1 MPPWPHV
8 TAARGSLA
16 GTTILGGIQLRALIG
31 EGATGS
37 VYRAYDP
44 SMDRD
49 VAVKVL
55 HPELA
60 RDPIMVE
67 RMAREARAVARLSH
81 PSIVSILGAGE
92 LPADAHDSTPR
103 PYLVMQWVD
112 GTSVADVIDG
122 GEPISAARAIAWA
135 QQIAAALADTHA
147 AGVVHRDLK
156 PENLMLVRPRNP
168 RADER
173 IVILDFG
180 VAKMVG
186 GPLVSGSKELT
197 QAGAICGTP
206 CYLSP
211 EQAAGDDVDHR
222 ADIYSLGVLLY
233 ELVTGRPP
241 FDGTAVSVLVS
252 HLEERPR
259 PPAEIAV
266 VDPRLSAVIMR
277 CLEKDPAR
285 RYPDAEA
292 LSRALAAVAEPHASS
307 ADADAF
313 AATVALPR
321 PSASLD
327 AWAPPLPAR
336 RRPLRYLAA
345 AALLAAGVAVGI
357 GVRDSALETS
367 ARAGAPAA
375 AARAASA
382 RAAASRPG
390 ATATHTLPPPDIISS
405 SQPAPG
411 RTLIVDQGGYSL
423 RVELPERVVATLPT
437 SFELEVWDT
446 DGRPIT
452 AAELILT
459 IDTADGQSTGV
470 AARPDGEPGRYH
482 FERTFTAPGTH
493 ELRVYPP
500 EGGTSI
506 RLFFDVVQPGADAV

>member
-44 SMDRD
+44 VMDRH
-49 VAVKVL
+49 VAVKLL
-55 HPELA
+55 HPHLCT
-60 RDPIMVE
+60 DPIMVE

-81 PSIVSILGAGE
+81 PSIVSMLGAGE
-92 LPADAHDSTPR
+92 LPADAHSPTSR

-112 GTSVADVIDG
+112 GTPVSDLIDAA
-122 GEPISAARAIAWA
+122 EPITPARAIGWA
-135 QQIAAALADTHA
+135 QQIASALADTHA
-147 AGVVHRDLK
+147 AGIVHRDLK
-156 PENLMLVRPRNP
+156 PENLMLVRQRNA
-168 RADER
+168 RAGER

-186 GPLVSGSKELT
+186 GPLVNGSKELT

-222 ADIYSLGVLLY
+222 ADLYSFGVLLY

-241 FDGTAVSVLVS
+241 FEGTAVSVLIS
-252 HLEERPR
+252 HLEEHPR
-259 PPAEIAV
+259 PPAEIAK
-266 VDPRLSAVIMR
+266 VDPHLSAVIMR
-277 CLEKDPAR
+277 CLEKDPSR
-285 RYPDAEA
+285 RYPYADA
-292 LSRALAAVAEPHASS
+292 LCRALATVADSLAASA
-307 ADADAF
+307 ADDAF
-313 AATVALPR
+313 APTLALPR

-327 AWAPPLPAR
+327 AWMPPMPAR

-357 GVRDSALETS
+357 GVRDSALEAAAHAD
-367 ARAGAPAA
+367 ARAATAAATRPA
-375 AARAASA
+375 AARAPA
-382 RAAASRPG
+382 
-390 ATATHTLPPPDIISS
+390 ATHTLPVPDIISS

-411 RTLIVDQGGYSL
+411 RTLVVDEGGYAL

-437 SFELEVWDT
+437 SIDLEVWDT
-446 DGRPIT
+446 SGEPIS
-452 AAELILT
+452 ASELILT

-470 AARPDGEPGRYH
+470 AAKPDGQPGRYH
-482 FERTFTAPGTH
+482 FERTFTTPGPH

-500 EGGTSI
+500 AGGTAI
-506 RLFFDVVQPGADAV
+506 HLFFDVVRPGADAV